1 MKVTVNEFKARK
13 SLPYPKLMT
22 DGRGLIVLMSEHECG
37 TVVAAN
43 EYHEV
48 GYYTASWAISC
59 FHDFDGTIE
68 LQNER

>member
-1 MKVTVNEFKARK
+1 MKITVNEFKARK

-22 DGRGLIVLMSEHECG
+22 DGRGLIVLMSEHEVG
-37 TVVAAN
+37 TVVVAD

-48 GYYTASWAISC
+48 GQHADDWDIRA
-59 FHDFDGTIE
+59 FHDFEGSIE

>member
-1 MKVTVNEFKARK
+1 MKITVNEFKARK

-37 TVVAAN
+37 TVVVAD

-48 GYYTASWAISC
+48 GYHIDAWDIRY
-59 FHDFDGTIE
+59 FHDFEGSVE